1 MYFIKLRIFSN
12 HYPVM
17 HDATPKCRH
26 SVGHST
32 QTHISKSIKTYI
44 KAWLQAWIFFSSE
57 VWNVTILH
65 CTIHF
70 SQDYN
75 VYIFKINICSA
86 FT

>member
-44 KAWLQAWIFFSSE
+44 KAWLQAWIFFP
-57 VWNVTILH
+57 VRYGMLQFYTALYTFHRIAM
-65 CTIHF
+65 C
-70 SQDYN
+70 
-75 VYIFKINICSA
+75 IFLK
-86 FT
+86 